1 MAGEIKFNDN
11 PTTTIYL
18 FNYSTMKLCS
28 LTVHNWNGFMIK
40 AKNVDYLTLVG
51 SWHKL

>member
-1 MAGEIKFNDN
+1 MKCNAY

-28 LTVHNWNGFMIK
+28 LTVHNWNGFMVK
-40 AKNVDYLTLVG
+40 AKNVGLPYSSWKLTQTVKG
-51 SWHKL
+51 